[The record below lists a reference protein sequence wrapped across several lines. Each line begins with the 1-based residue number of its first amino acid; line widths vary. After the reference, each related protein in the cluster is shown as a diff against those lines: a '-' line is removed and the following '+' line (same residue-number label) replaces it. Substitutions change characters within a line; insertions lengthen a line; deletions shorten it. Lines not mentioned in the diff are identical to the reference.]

1 MGLFRAHTAIIQT
14 LLSSLSAT
22 LSFTF
27 STTCTPYVTL
37 ILHSCFHLMRCV
49 FAPTLFHSQL
59 FFFSISSLSLLFS
72 SLVFSRLLPPL
83 VLYYNYNFCSVLF
96 PLSLNALP
104 SLFLS
109 SFPPFLPTALH
120 SLLSFLTSSCLTSSR
135 LVLSCLVRPVIKVGD
150 VHDMLK
156 NVQHHCFPI
165 GQSQPPSHQICSC
178 YITSC
183 HITSYHAM
191 SGCDRLDQVQDL

>member
-109 SFPPFLPTALH
+109 SFPPFLLFSQLH
-120 SLLSFLTSSCLTSSR
+120 CIASCLFLPLLVSPL
-135 LVLSCLVRPVIKVGD
+135 LVLSCLV
-150 VHDMLK
+150 L
-156 NVQHHCFPI
+156 
-165 GQSQPPSHQICSC
+165 
-178 YITSC
+178 
-183 HITSYHAM
+183 
-191 SGCDRLDQVQDL
+191 SGR

>member
-59 FFFSISSLSLLFS
+59 FSSLSLLFLFSFLLSS
-72 SLVFSRLLPPL
+72 SLVFCHHLSCTIIITF
-83 VLYYNYNFCSVLF
+83 VQYYSHFHWMLS
-96 PLSLNALP
+96 PLS
-104 SLFLS
+104 S
-109 SFPPFLPTALH
+109 SPPFLLFSQLDCIA
-120 SLLSFLTSSCLTSSR
+120 SCLFLPLLVSPL
-135 LVLSCLVRPVIKVGD
+135 LVLSCLV
-150 VHDMLK
+150 L
-156 NVQHHCFPI
+156 
-165 GQSQPPSHQICSC
+165 
-178 YITSC
+178 
-183 HITSYHAM
+183 
-191 SGCDRLDQVQDL
+191 SGRW